1 MLYLLTFIIQLTGS
15 APSVSNFASYSGVLI
30 VIVRWGAVFTL
41 CVTTG
46 AGAGVL
52 VELAACSAV
61 GVALGDGVAA
71 GFGAV
76 GGGNKKLQRNKI
88 ADDNTSAIKS
98 RFCCISG
105 YFINSLLTSVAYF
118 TGSYPPG

>member
-1 MLYLLTFIIQLTGS
+1 M
-15 APSVSNFASYSGVLI
+15 SNFASYSGVLI
-30 VIVRWGAVFTL
+30 VIVRCGAVFTL

-52 VELAACSAV
+52 ELAACSAA
-61 GVALGDGVAA
+61 GVAVGDGVAA

-76 GGGNKKLQRNKI
+76 GGGKKKLHANKI
-88 ADDNTSAIKS
+88 ADDNTKAIKS

-105 YFINSLLTSVAYF
+105 YFINRY
-118 TGSYPPG
+118 